1 MGISPAPGSTTAA
14 AGLAG
19 VQRGIQGSDVFALQQ
34 LAVRQIEGIA
44 PPPAP
49 RTAPAPEPTAYFS
62 PSTGKMFAGGIAFDQ
77 RDVQSAFRAAQQF
90 TAAGGARPPTDVPDW
105 QPLSRTSYDTYLTE
119 LRTPRGFFENV
130 GIGARGAVGGLV
142 GGVGRGLQMLG
153 ATETGPAIAGVGEA
167 IAGQDEFDKQRSAL
181 IQQSNSLWSNIL
193 DASAQGLPSLGL
205 GMLAAVGGAL
215 VGGPAGAAAGLSL
228 ATARTAG
235 AVGGLISTSFPQ
247 QLNTFYE
254 AAKNAKDEQGRP
266 VYDPDNDPRVQ
277 ATILGAAIG
286 TTALDVFA
294 PARIAGGLSRAL
306 TDAAQE
312 AGVKALTG
320 MARARAVGGAVVR
333 GSIDEAVT
341 EATQT
346 LAERAVFDP
355 EFRRQLSV
363 QDWKAIGPYIAS
375 KYGEDILISAGA
387 GAILGGG
394 FGGAGRVIETRGP
407 GSRERNVLDPEQTT
421 AIQGKPPEGAP
432 PVAPAPSAPQGDLF
446 PGQDLGVAP
455 PLTSAPTVG
464 GGILYPLQPTGQ
476 REMFP
481 TMAPSYAPPDLSGQG
496 DLFTQG
502 MGGGVPSP
510 EPTQGSFDF
519 TPPPTMDAVNQRLQ
533 LRPEFTLGARPQFG
547 PTRAPPTP
555 PAPEVAPSEPF
566 LTPGSFIPT
575 GAERLRRQPT
585 QPTIAQTSGGNQL
598 LSLRRQMELQQAQQ
612 QAAQQQAAQPAPLTA
627 AERDY
632 EAALAQAAEATPQ
645 ALDPEAAVV
654 GNNPAADNARRAVV
668 NQFNS
673 LTAPQQ
679 AEILAGYGNDP
690 AVFLARVRALPT
702 VESRKFRDQLARVA
716 ASVKGEPTSAPQVRQ
731 VEQGGVSQRPGD
743 GGQVAGQGVNRDIPA
758 QDQTAGGQAGGGN
771 LPIQSGAPAPEVT
784 PTPKPKPIIPKGRKP
799 PSAPVVDSAKMLEDE
814 GITLSAAEKAELQK
828 FDANIN
834 ALEAL
839 VACLSRP

>member
-1 MGISPAPGSTTAA
+1 MGISPTPGSTTAA

-49 RTAPAPEPTAYFS
+49 RSAPAPEPTAYFS

-181 IQQSNSLWSNIL
+181 IQQSNSLWSNII
-193 DASAQGLPSLGL
+193 DASAQGLSSLGL
-205 GMLAAVGGAL
+205 GALAAVGGAL

-235 AVGGLISTSFPQ
+235 AVGGLISTSSPQ

-333 GSIDEAVT
+333 GGIDEAVT

-432 PVAPAPSAPQGDLF
+432 PVAPTPPTVPGGAPVSSDLGPEVQPGTPLSVEGVGFPIWNEQLGAYVLPPPPAAAPQ
-446 PGQDLGVAP
+446 
-455 PLTSAPTVG
+455 
-464 GGILYPLQPTGQ
+464 
-476 REMFP
+476 
-481 TMAPSYAPPDLSGQG
+481 QG
-496 DLFTQG
+496 PFLP
-502 MGGGVPSP
+502 GGVPRAGTEQFGP
-510 EPTQGSFDF
+510 E
-519 TPPPTMDAVNQRLQ
+519 PPPTMDAVNQRLQ

-547 PTRAPPTP
+547 PTRAPPIP

-566 LTPGSFIPT
+566 LAPGSFIPT
-575 GAERLRRQPT
+575 GAERLRRQPA

-612 QAAQQQAAQPAPLTA
+612 QATQQQAAQPAPLTA

-679 AEILAGYGNDP
+679 AEILVGYGNDP

-716 ASVKGEPTSAPQVRQ
+716 ASVKGEPTGAPQSRQ

-743 GGQVAGQGVNRDIPA
+743 GGQVAGQGVNRDIPT

-771 LPIQSGAPAPEVT
+771 LPIQSGAPAPEVA
-784 PTPKPKPIIPKGRKP
+784 PAPKPKPIIPKGRKP